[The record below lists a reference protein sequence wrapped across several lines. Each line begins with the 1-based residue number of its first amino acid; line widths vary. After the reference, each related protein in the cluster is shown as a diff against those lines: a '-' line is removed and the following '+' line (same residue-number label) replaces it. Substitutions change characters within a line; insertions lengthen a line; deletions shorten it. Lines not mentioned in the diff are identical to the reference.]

1 MIFWCSCCWSLPDVA
16 MSTCCSSSRNPS
28 VSSPSGCGI
37 EVLPQQAETSITVSG
52 VGGGDGAVDV
62 AMPICSGASG
72 FDSFEEV
79 TGGLFVGVVVILA

>member
-16 MSTCCSSSRNPS
+16 MSSCSFSRTPS
-28 VSSPSGCGI
+28 VSSSGCGI
-37 EVLPQQAETSITVSG
+37 ELLPQQAETSITVSG
-52 VGGGDGAVDV
+52 VGGGDGALDV